1 MPAAQL
7 CVAEPAG
14 VAVKWATAAS
24 VGGVIMFFVSPQAR
38 RLFLAIVLLVG
49 PTATAAAQDRAG
61 TGEGERTYRVV
72 AVHPDDVLNIRA
84 GPSAGHPIVGE
95 IPPTARGVQLLGPC
109 RGWCPV
115 RYNGASGWVS
125 GRYLAIEP
133 AVAPFV
139 HRLPPGEP
147 LRKLPP
153 LPAHWRVTGVAPAD
167 GLRVH
172 EEPSLQAP
180 VVHVFEPTA
189 ACISLGAGCQKPW
202 CQVKFPTGSGDR
214 VGWVDSKY
222 LVPADGPCGR

>member
-1 MPAAQL
+1 M
-7 CVAEPAG
+7 
-14 VAVKWATAAS
+14 
-24 VGGVIMFFVSPQAR
+24 MFFVSPQAR
-38 RLFLAIVLLVG
+38 RLLLAIALLAG
-49 PTATAAAQDRAG
+49 SGGMAAAEDRAG
-61 TGEGERTYRVV
+61 PGDGERTYRVV
-72 AVHPDDVLNIRA
+72 AVDLDDVLNIRA
-84 GPSAGHPIVGE
+84 GPSAGHAIVGE
-95 IPPTARGVQLLGPC
+95 IPPTARGLQLLGPC

-115 RYNGASGWVS
+115 RYNGATGWVS

-139 HRLPPGEP
+139 QRLPPGEP

-153 LPAHWRVTGVAPAD
+153 LPGHWRVTGVTQAE

-172 EEPSLQAP
+172 EEPSAQAA

-189 ACISLGAGCQKPW
+189 ACIKLGAGCQKPW

-222 LVPADGPCGR
+222 LAPADGPCGR